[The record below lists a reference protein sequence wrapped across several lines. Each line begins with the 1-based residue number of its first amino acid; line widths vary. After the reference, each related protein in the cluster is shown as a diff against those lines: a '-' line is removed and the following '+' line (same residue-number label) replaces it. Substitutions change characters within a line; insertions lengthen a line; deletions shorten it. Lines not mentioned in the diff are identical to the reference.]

1 MKNIF
6 QPFLSKY
13 PAFGRNYIKI
23 NSFKGK
29 DMSNYVL
36 KKILVIDCN
45 EAILDV
51 MKLIIT
57 DAGYNSVAPL
67 SPSTAEKIF
76 NLDPDLIL
84 IEDQLYNL
92 QQGRE
97 ISQSLKK
104 SKLTSSIPIV
114 IMTTSIK
121 PENLILESEADTFLI
136 KPFDIKKLE
145 EILYYF
151 SKRNN

>member
-1 MKNIF
+1 MVT
-6 QPFLSKY
+6 S
-13 PAFGRNYIKI
+13 
-23 NSFKGK
+23 
-29 DMSNYVL
+29 
-36 KKILVIDCN
+36 
-45 EAILDV
+45 
-51 MKLIIT
+51 
-57 DAGYNSVAPL
+57 YNFVAPL
-67 SPSTAEKIF
+67 SPFTAEKIF

>member
-1 MKNIF
+1 MDHIF
-6 QPFLSKY
+6 QPFQSTYL
-13 PAFGRNYIKI
+13 AFGRNCIKI
-23 NSFKGK
+23 NSFKEK

-36 KKILVIDCN
+36 KKVLVIDCN

-51 MKLIIT
+51 MRLIIT
-57 DAGYNSVAPL
+57 DAGYNFVVPL
-67 SPSTAEKIF
+67 SPFTPEKIF
-76 NLDPDLIL
+76 NLEPDLIL

-104 SKLTSSIPIV
+104 SQLTSSIPIV

-136 KPFDIKKLE
+136 KPFDIQKLE
-145 EILYYF
+145 EILYCF
-151 SKRNN
+151 SKKKN